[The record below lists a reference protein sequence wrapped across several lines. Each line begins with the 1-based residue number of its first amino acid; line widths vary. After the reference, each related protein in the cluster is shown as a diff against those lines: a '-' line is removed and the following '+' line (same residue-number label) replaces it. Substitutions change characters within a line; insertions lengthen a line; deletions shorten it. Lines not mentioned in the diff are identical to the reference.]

1 MDQFFKVSKQT
12 IHPLRKTKTVGSKLA
27 RLMAGAS
34 PIVLGAVVTAVLP
47 SGARAQAVNVGG
59 LTSNNIVADGR
70 TKTTIKVT
78 GNHTKIRTDTVSAG
92 VGFNTFSDFQEAAGQ
107 RVDLY
112 VPDRAGSL
120 VNIVSNGAV
129 VINGELNS
137 YKDGKIGGNIFFSNS
152 NGFIV
157 GQSGR
162 VNVGSLTVNTP
173 TKAFLDTIVRA
184 DGSINNA
191 VANQLMRGEIPI
203 SPNGVISIA
212 GQVTAEGGITLQGH
226 TVMVNGRT
234 GPLTG
239 DDLGQRMIFGAT
251 VNSTGMEEGGAL
263 VSRGGQISI
272 IAAGD
277 ATIGGRASVSAE
289 TSGRGGNIS
298 VKSGGNTLV
307 QATAELSA
315 DGAGLDGDGGDIVFM
330 AGHSLKTES
339 GASFSARGAGFG
351 NGGFIELS
359 GKFAEIGAGRF
370 DLGSDFGKAGDL
382 LFDPIDLVIDGAG
395 SILSFGA
402 TITLQADESITI
414 ASAGILDST
423 GGGGA
428 AGSITLEAPKIT
440 LANGSTVTAGTT
452 GDVTLTAVRTGGGT
466 AEIIIGDGAG
476 AAPIL
481 HGNNITLNATS
492 TVDNFALLVAVPTA
506 TAKITINSGDI
517 VATGALN
524 ANATAT
530 ANGDLSTVALPVGV
544 VVTNSAATVEVGGTS
559 DITAD
564 SVALSA
570 KSTVTS
576 NIPTESLAPANS
588 AADGAVAVSTINST
602 AIARITGD
610 AKVKATN
617 AIDVT
622 AMNKILSVAN
632 ATPQAAA
639 FGASVGVSVI
649 NAITTTE
656 LSGNAN
662 VTAGSLNLDA
672 STGVDVTV
680 KAVAGAGGAT
690 EPSTGSQAATF
701 LSGAKYGDD
710 ASTSEGKLSVAGALA
725 ISDLTSTTKSAY
737 DSTTSATI
745 SGDLRVASSSEN
757 NVDVTAD
764 GTAVKSANGV
774 GVAIGIN
781 IAKVKNDAI
790 IASAVS
796 AGSIHLSALSD
807 NPLTSKIGN
816 SFKTSSTSGAGSSN
830 VGVAGSFALNLIDT
844 QTTATIGAGVAVN
857 ITGGGA
863 VEATTDNKTDSEV
876 AATPAS
882 GGATGD
888 TLGLGASVGLNII
901 ANRSRAEVADGA
913 TVTGAGALTL
923 SASATHD
930 IITTAEAGG
939 SGGFALTPVL
949 ALSMVNNSTT
959 ARLGT
964 GSGLSTTGAV
974 SVAAAQNA
982 STTTTAKADAA
993 GAKAAVGLSLAL
1005 ALVDDQVLS
1014 TTDRNVTTTG
1024 AGGTVT
1030 FSAIGASTSEVTS
1043 AASAQGAAAADD
1055 SGAAPAGGEADVD
1068 SAATTQLTSASNK
1081 QKSKGVGDTKQRGA
1095 TDTALA
1101 DGDSRS
1107 ASTSEGKISVAAGVA
1122 INVQNATVSAIVP
1135 DATVIST
1142 AGMLTLRSAS
1152 NATGKTTATGAA
1164 VGQKDAAGNT
1174 PDPSKVGIG
1183 AAVAVNSVKVKND
1196 ATLGVAAHTV
1206 GGLTVEALSLDV
1218 AKLMANPA
1226 STDTKSD
1233 EFLASA
1239 TSGAGGSKV
1248 GVAGSLA
1255 LNLIDTQ
1262 STARISSA
1270 ASVAITGAGA
1280 VTLKA
1285 DNQTTTTAE
1294 AKPVGGGASGSSFGI
1309 GASVGLNII
1318 ANRSVAELS
1327 DSATVTGA
1335 GAVSVDASAKHTVTT
1350 TAEAGSS
1357 GGFSLTPVLA
1367 LSLVNN
1373 TTTARLGT
1381 GATLA
1386 TTGAV
1391 SVSATQ
1397 DSTVTTTAKAA
1408 AAGTKA
1414 AIGASLA
1421 LALIDDRVLATTDR
1435 DVSAAGAASSVT
1447 FNAIGVSSSTLSA
1460 TATASGA
1467 KEGDDANAAPTSTGD
1482 SVDKTATT
1490 KLTSAS
1496 DKQGKAKVG
1505 STDQRSATSTEAGN
1519 ESGRSAKTS
1528 EGKVSAAAAVAVNV
1542 QKSSVTAVT
1551 NDGVNIT
1558 SGGSLNIS
1566 SASNANGSATSDG
1579 SAVKGADGGQ
1589 SKVGIGVA
1597 VSVNVITAKNT
1608 AKLGQGTHSAAGV
1621 NIAALQ
1627 GAATPTDTIFAKA
1640 TSGAGG
1646 SKVGIAGSLALN
1658 IVNVETTASISGAAS
1673 VDAKTGTSSI
1683 KAEEKMLATAIAAPS
1698 DKGGAG
1704 ASVGV
1709 GASVALNLITTNTTA
1724 ELQDGATFTNGTGL
1738 EVDANTDID
1747 TVTDA
1752 SAGAAGGI
1760 AVDASVALAMLDERT
1775 TARVGTGNG
1784 LGMGAGAVTI
1794 SATNTGENTA
1804 KSKGENKSSKVSV
1817 GASAALILGNGAS
1830 DGALENTSLT
1840 SAVLARDLTA
1850 GSLAISATSARTY
1863 DATASATAEGG
1874 KFNQTDEKKNE
1885 TTGGT
1890 STSAN
1895 TMDKT
1900 KGSQRDSKGKS
1911 SGSKLTVAAA
1921 AGIAAAQDNVSATL
1935 GDVTLNV
1942 GGAVSVTASNQIGMA
1957 TSGSGLAANPKSDTG
1972 IGIGVG
1978 LGIINNKTAAT
1989 VSDGATINSPGSV
2002 SISATSRENADDGYG
2017 AKLTALGIAGAT
2029 GKKVSIAGAMAVGI
2043 STGETKAAIGNNV
2056 KITNGGAVSVKTEN
2070 TSHLAAKALA
2080 GAVGSSGT
2088 GIGASIAVVVADKDY
2103 TASIGTGSDI
2113 TASGLSV
2120 KALNHKIDSPTLFKF
2135 TDLDD
2140 LKTKLTTG
2148 QLLGENNYYVE
2159 AIGGSAGSKTSITGS
2174 FAVMVFNDDVSATIG
2189 SGAINARNNDVTL
2202 QADNKFLAKA
2212 LSGAISAS
2220 GGTGVGVAGSVIVSS
2235 GTTISKLGD
2244 NAVVTNAARFT
2255 NSAIAAQDI
2264 QAFGVSVAAAA
2275 NNAVNGVATVITSQ
2289 NRAEALMGVGARVTA
2304 SGAVNLIA
2312 DNDFSMFSL
2321 AGGAAGGGSNGVGA
2335 SAAVVTINNV
2345 TRAAMAAGTS
2355 VANRAEIN
2363 TGGAIAI
2370 SATANETGTVIAA
2383 AGAAGGS
2390 NAVGAGAA
2398 VYVLDTTTEALVGAF
2413 GKVGNAHNAGSLDMT
2428 ARDVSTLLSIGGAAS
2443 GGGSAGAGA
2452 GVGVGVIGK
2461 KTAAKIGAS
2470 SVVASGNVVLD
2481 AKNVEDLSAITVGV
2495 GIGGSAGLA
2504 GAIAV
2509 YAVTT
2514 ETTAEIGDTA
2524 SVYADGNVAVLADDQ
2539 VSIDMLDGAIA
2550 GGGSAG
2556 IGASVGVTVIDATT
2570 LAKVADNA
2578 RVTALGNGGT
2588 QQFTTGYRGDF
2599 QAYGGSGGFQSAD
2612 VGTRTASA
2620 GASQTGFD
2628 LLTKERK
2635 SVAILDAAK
2644 GVIVNASGVSSVRSM
2659 AVAGTAAG
2667 SVAVSISA
2675 SVPVITMNTQAV
2687 IGLNAQINKMAGVA
2701 DALQSVS
2708 VAAASDVYA
2717 LGFSGAVAIG
2727 GSVGG
2732 GAGVNAMIV
2741 NSTTKATVGGG
2752 TSDIAAMDDILVSA
2766 KATEDFGIWAIAGS
2780 GGGVAAIAGSGS
2792 ALDLTTE
2799 TTATLGGTAVAQGNV
2814 DVLAQDITRTGM
2826 MAGSVAIGGTAGVG
2840 AAVGVILVDKTV
2852 TASIASSADVSAY
2865 GGNGTRD
2872 VFNGSGFGAKTASR
2886 GLNVQAESEQSA
2898 LALVVS
2904 GAGGLYAGIA
2914 GVLSLDLVTVKTAA
2928 FIGANSKINV
2938 ANGSGHAAQDVVIA
2952 ARDSTTSSVAA
2963 GAVSGG
2969 LVGLSGAI
2977 DVGVFKTTT
2986 AGYVEDG
2993 VSINAKNDVLISG
3006 LSNKAGD
3013 SKVVSG
3019 SGGVF
3024 ALAVGLS
3031 VYSYGD
3037 GVASGGEA
3045 DKQLSDS
3052 SDGAADMDKVN
3063 TQAQDQA
3070 KNDVVFDLLKSSDDD
3085 RVKAINAS
3093 AKAKRDTIDVA
3104 SAASTLAVP
3113 GGTSA
3118 SVGNVLINAGGDVS
3132 LNSSDELEVDITTGG
3147 FAAGGGA
3154 VGAGIAV
3161 LNVNTGS
3168 TAQAVGT
3175 GADVH
3180 GILPRITAGGGVN
3193 INAFSSHMLTGDSYA
3208 GTIAGTVALSADV
3221 IVVNDTSRTKA
3232 FADGQKMTVGGLVNV
3247 GADAKRTAKL
3257 KGFGAAVSLFGV
3269 GAGASVATATI
3280 GGAIDAYIKNSDIGA
3295 GAVTVSASSDDKAT
3309 AEAIAA
3315 SGGLGAAISG
3325 AATIATIDP
3334 TVTATV
3340 DNAILTAGNAVE
3352 VLATAKSEASTDS
3365 IGVAVAGGL
3374 AVGGSGADT
3383 TIATKA
3389 KASIING
3396 ANITAGSI
3404 KVAALTSTPSAKAKS
3419 LGAAGA
3425 LVGLTA
3431 TVSTAENKAET
3442 LANVTGSTLKATGL
3456 VNVDATSSTLQNAD
3470 ASGLA
3475 LGFVAAGF
3483 NDSTAKSN
3491 TKTQAT
3497 LTGLTSLKAGSL
3509 TVNANGTD
3517 DNTAV
3522 VVAGSGGLVAGSAAS
3537 GTTRADSNTKAAIDG
3552 TFTADIT
3559 GGDAQLSAAH
3569 LSKFG
3574 GTVDSTQASLIGGSG
3589 AAMKHTV
3596 VSDVDA
3602 HLGDGMRLYAANLTI
3617 DAQNRTVNPFAA
3629 GGAFN
3634 VNSASGGLA
3643 NLPAGGATV
3652 TIHHN
3657 TTNASI
3663 GANSAV
3669 HLMTSGASAL
3679 STLKMSAMSDIVSQQ
3694 KVKIDS
3700 GGAIALANADIKTG
3714 VISNTSLSVGDKAQ
3728 VIVDKGDVVMNA
3740 WSAADID
3747 NRAAAT
3753 TYGLAGAPSGDID
3766 VNYTGDNKVTIG
3778 ANALLEVS
3786 DGVNPVDGTAPS
3798 HGTIAITAGQDE
3810 AGVDGQ
3816 LNFNAVLDIFN
3827 KTAIPI
3833 PASPNPVVTVSST
3846 GTVDILKSD
3855 PTLTEGVR
3863 AAGDIT
3869 VSASRGEIDA
3879 KAVGTGK
3886 DIYREALAKVA
3897 SAVSNAFGGG
3907 DVTFDYHGGTTHT
3920 NAGKSQITADGVIQT
3935 GIQRY
3940 KTLTLR
3946 YVDTSCDAD
3955 ASACLAAD
3963 PGSNITYKAPVS
3975 APVGTNILDRV
3986 AELDALLTDYASDPI
4001 AKAAYQ
4007 SEITFLQSKLVDIG
4021 LGEFDGTGKYI
4032 PGDYA
4037 GPSPKAARL
4046 KEVAIIDDNISLVRN
4061 DLSAAAYLGIEGD
4074 YVDNANLT
4082 STSYDDANFGLT
4094 KNGATTLTTISTIT
4108 TYTGTGS
4115 QATFVNNTN
4124 TALTQGKAAA
4134 DKIAT
4139 AKANSVAAQGI
4150 ITAKTTEISQQ
4161 QAALAAALIV
4171 GDTTAA
4177 TAASLAIGNAKNVI
4191 KSNLDTITANNLIV
4205 SAQSVVT
4212 KDRAAT
4218 AQSNLTSLLNTTITA
4233 SANNLAAA
4241 ETNLTTV
4248 NAAAGST
4255 AAQKTDAL
4263 NARNTAQANHD
4274 ANLAK
4279 QTALLQE
4286 SATVP
4291 TQNGALTRVNKAA
4304 AGMVGVQTVLNTAVT
4319 AVNGKVSTLNAV
4331 TATPADA
4338 TTPNKSLTQYITVW
4352 NGLSADYAVKSNEAA
4367 TASNSSGTPTAFTI
4381 EINDAAAR
4389 LGNLSFNADVLKS
4402 TATSAASS
4410 TGYLNAPG
4418 DAKIVIRNQTSNTL
4432 KLNNLIIPDYDAG
4445 NVRLNGV
4452 LVYDNDDIT
4461 RLNAGGVAGNFKN
4474 IETSRNSSRGAVE
4487 IYSEY
4492 NTEDSDY
4499 YVPGSAKAQLAN
4511 KRLAPDII
4519 LKTGA
4524 VIENTRGAVKIDSAS
4539 GNIYIRGKINAGSV
4553 DILARNGDFV
4563 SSYVNG
4569 FNHIGGDPASFSDPK
4584 DATEAGKG
4592 ITANGSVSI
4601 AARYLNINSTIQSGI
4616 ANWKLDLDGA
4626 PKLTGAPELVG
4637 RTQAE
4642 INALVTA
4649 NKNATVKE
4657 LSKDLGG
4664 GLILS
4669 FVPVGI
4675 DPEELALV
4683 NAQYE
4688 GELAKN
4694 PDASPVRTLT
4704 IGGVAT
4710 QVNIKDY
4717 LSGQIEGRLEF
4728 DKTFADNYTAANG
4741 GDGIFSV
4748 ISTRPDNNIGASY
4761 DAKNKQYLVNGASVR
4776 GGYIQLFGQIMNTS
4790 DGAGKL
4796 NVLDG
4801 FGKIDITNTGNI
4813 PVVLKSLSTGED
4825 PAGDLRGTKGKIEIT
4840 DVIGVN
4846 VTDPTNPVVSIR
4858 KTTYEREYT
4867 PGATGGVVKS
4877 VSQTG
4882 TINNATG
4889 ALVFTGGVVAKD
4901 GTDRDATF
4909 NPEANQRYVWTTGET
4924 FSKTSNYSKTSTEL
4938 FGSSDLTVASINSL
4952 TLDSNPARLSIAR
4965 LEDGTYVTTVNTKTG
4980 GGLTNKNGAYFQ
4992 EPPSTISKN
5001 TDLANAGTQ
5010 YTTANDTTF
5019 TKNEFENTGSSSRSC
5034 NWWTLCIV
5042 SEKTYY
5048 AKLTQEYTT
5057 ITTESLRA
5065 DYPIAVEFIGQDQGS
5080 INITSGSDVILD
5092 GNLTNVAGTTTITAN
5107 GTESSI
5113 IQGTKNSLLSAQTAI
5128 LNASGSVGG
5137 IKKPTDPVN
5146 APGLALAVNLTG
5158 ASAGNGYFTA
5168 NAGNGNVSAI
5178 SRGDI
5183 IAGHITAA
5191 GTATLDEATSRG
5203 NVSLV
5208 SFGSILASTSPALAG
5223 AGGSLVQGW
5232 RANLT
5237 ALGGSIGETPDYD
5250 PATWDA
5256 AKESKLL
5263 RVNTGFTSD
5272 QSFRPFSETPQNAVL
5287 GLTAVATGD
5296 IGIRSGSW
5304 AGNTDGS
5311 TTDGTMLVNQ
5321 ALSLGGNVT
5330 LASKGQIL
5338 DNNPVETIDTRTY
5351 NQLLGYWDSLGLL
5364 DKSTGRTV
5372 TDGAGVVQSVDA
5384 IGNNNA
5390 LKQEQTIKAFENVKT
5405 KQYHQYWEIRQT
5417 QADPTVFDAAFTV
5430 KVDPTSA
5437 QHKALT
5443 SYYGDQIK
5451 AANPAYTT
5459 AQVDA
5464 EVALKI
5470 SAYETEQTE
5479 SYRKLDATVG
5489 SETGGVYVEGH
5500 KVGATTDERAQ
5511 LTSGS
5516 VWTERELA
5524 FSIAPGALK
5533 TVTGTNPVIKDP
5545 NVSGRT
5551 VTILANKG
5559 IGETVKDS
5567 TGNLGVSIRSSL
5579 DPALLTPDQKVALAA
5594 AERTDL
5600 LLTITTAGGDVEIPL
5615 WEDYDTLSAT
5625 QKAAFDAAAAGQ
5637 VSPENTLLTVLSKR
5651 PLNFAA
5657 AEKLNLDVATAAGT
5671 DVKSDIG
5678 KAFLAS
5684 RSGALL
5690 GAVTTKGETRI
5701 KVRNGITNAASGSMI
5716 STGNLILESS
5726 QGGIGT
5732 DTVPVRLALNA
5743 GATTTARAQNSV
5755 NLEFANGGAI
5765 DTIYSPQNVKLN
5777 ALNGSLTNAN
5787 GDLLINI
5794 LGTEV
5799 ELTAANGTIGAPGNA
5814 LNVGVNPKGKI
5825 TANAQG
5831 SIDLNG
5837 PSGSKFIV
5845 TEAKSTNGGD
5855 ITLSAAGESVID
5867 GVVDTA
5873 GAIILTAGGRQ
5884 VLGQNAQVTSGAGA
5898 ASVDAESLKMLNG
5911 AALTA
5916 AGKVAITTVG
5926 DAQLTAVKSSSGA
5939 TDAVNI
5945 DAGGQ
5950 VFAGTLAGRAF
5961 DISATTAGA
5970 GVKIVAG
5977 QGIGDKTRANE
5988 TADDDTV
5995 TDVANP
6001 LRIVTGLLDASA
6013 ANGSISVDALSD
6025 IKLTALTANQ
6035 GGITVTG
6042 TGAMDIVNATAGGSQ
6057 SFVAQDAVTFTKLTA
6072 AGLPTDVGN
6081 IGVTSVNGSV
6091 TGGDIDA
6098 NGSSV
6103 INGNGV
6109 VFDTIM
6115 AGGDSTITSKAGAVS
6130 GTDITTTGSSE
6141 ITGDG
6146 VTFNA
6151 IRTGVDST
6159 ITSTGDITGDTEI
6172 AIGDVTNTAGAG
6184 GLPGSLNIRVIG
6196 GRNLYLQA
6204 TNELNLTDV
6213 QVADTIELRADKISA
6228 AVTQTPSGPSPLN
6241 MSLTGANDTVGTSA
6255 AVTVDAPAGIIVD
6268 DLKVVDTTLMT
6279 TATRT
6284 EIKNAYVPG
6293 SLLLTSPIQTIKVDN
6308 RTPVPQSGSNVQ
6320 VFVPSFG
6327 FGLTLD
6333 DNTTSTNGI
6342 VVQYDTTSKLI
6353 DVLPTPLGGISLIR
6367 DTVRNIQQADDPLIR
6382 SFGSVAVDEEDTLD
6396 LAQFDGEVVVING
6409 VEYMIFVRG
6418 SGPAVMLRVQ

>member
-12 IHPLRKTKTVGSKLA
+12 VHPLRKTKTAGSKRA

-34 PIVLGAVVTAVLP
+34 TILLGAVVTAVLP

-78 GNHTKIRTDTVSAG
+78 GNHTKIRTDTVSAN

-137 YKDGKIGGNIFFSNS
+137 YKDDKIGGNIFFSNS

-184 DGSINNA
+184 DGSINNG

-212 GQVTAEGGITLQGH
+212 GKVTAEGGITLQGH

-239 DDLGQRMIFGAT
+239 DDLGQRMSFGAT
-251 VNSTGMEEGGAL
+251 VNSTGMVEGGEL

-272 IAAGD
+272 ITAGD

-298 VKSGGNTLV
+298 VKSGGDTLV
-307 QATAELSA
+307 HATAELSA
-315 DGAGLDGDGGDIVFM
+315 DGAGLYGDGGDIVFM

-382 LFDPIDLVIDGAG
+382 LFDPIDLVIDGVGTANIQ
-395 SILSFGA
+395 SNGA

-414 ASAGILDST
+414 ASAGILNSTIT
-423 GGGGA
+423 GGT

-440 LANGSTVTAGTT
+440 LADGSTVNAGTS

-481 HGNNITLNATS
+481 YGNNITLNATS
-492 TVDNFALLVAVPTA
+492 TVDNFALLVAAPTA

-517 VATGALN
+517 VATGELA
-524 ANATAT
+524 ATAAAT
-530 ANGDLSTVALPVGV
+530 VNGDLSTVALPIGV
-544 VVTNSAATVEVGGTS
+544 VVTNSSATVEVGGTS
-559 DITAD
+559 DIKAD

-602 AIARITGD
+602 AIARVTGD
-610 AKVKATN
+610 AKVNTTN

-656 LSGNAN
+656 LSGKAT

-680 KAVAGAGGAT
+680 KAIAGAGGAT
-690 EPSTGSQAATF
+690 EPSAGSQAATF
-701 LSGAKYGDD
+701 LSSSKYGDD

-737 DSTTSATI
+737 DLTTSAMI

-764 GTAVKSANGV
+764 GTAVKTANGV

-857 ITGGGA
+857 ITGNGA
-863 VEATTDNKTDSEV
+863 VEAMTDNKTDSEV
-876 AATPAS
+876 VAKPADDGAS
-882 GGATGD
+882 GK

-901 ANRSRAEVADGA
+901 ANRSWAEVADGA
-913 TVTGAGALTL
+913 SFTGVGALTL

-964 GSGLSTTGAV
+964 GT
-974 SVAAAQNA
+974 
-982 STTTTAKADAA
+982 
-993 GAKAAVGLSLAL
+993 
-1005 ALVDDQVLS
+1005 
-1014 TTDRNVTTTG
+1014 
-1024 AGGTVT
+1024 
-1030 FSAIGASTSEVTS
+1030 
-1043 AASAQGAAAADD
+1043 
-1055 SGAAPAGGEADVD
+1055 
-1068 SAATTQLTSASNK
+1068 
-1081 QKSKGVGDTKQRGA
+1081 
-1095 TDTALA
+1095 
-1101 DGDSRS
+1101 
-1107 ASTSEGKISVAAGVA
+1107 
-1122 INVQNATVSAIVP
+1122 
-1135 DATVIST
+1135 
-1142 AGMLTLRSAS
+1142 
-1152 NATGKTTATGAA
+1152 
-1164 VGQKDAAGNT
+1164 
-1174 PDPSKVGIG
+1174 
-1183 AAVAVNSVKVKND
+1183 
-1196 ATLGVAAHTV
+1196 
-1206 GGLTVEALSLDV
+1206 
-1218 AKLMANPA
+1218 
-1226 STDTKSD
+1226 
-1233 EFLASA
+1233 
-1239 TSGAGGSKV
+1239 
-1248 GVAGSLA
+1248 
-1255 LNLIDTQ
+1255 
-1262 STARISSA
+1262 
-1270 ASVAITGAGA
+1270 
-1280 VTLKA
+1280 
-1285 DNQTTTTAE
+1285 
-1294 AKPVGGGASGSSFGI
+1294 
-1309 GASVGLNII
+1309 
-1318 ANRSVAELS
+1318 
-1327 DSATVTGA
+1327 
-1335 GAVSVDASAKHTVTT
+1335 
-1350 TAEAGSS
+1350 
-1357 GGFSLTPVLA
+1357 
-1367 LSLVNN
+1367 
-1373 TTTARLGT
+1373 
-1381 GATLA
+1381 TLA
-1386 TTGAV
+1386 TNGAV

-1397 DSTVTTTAKAA
+1397 DSTVTTTAKAEA
-1408 AAGTKA
+1408 AATKA

-1421 LALIDDRVLATTDR
+1421 LALIDDRVLATTER
-1435 DVSAAGAASSVT
+1435 DVKAVGEASSVT

-1460 TATASGA
+1460 TASASGA
-1467 KEGDDANAAPTSTGD
+1467 NEGDDANAAPTSTGE
-1482 SVDKTATT
+1482 SVDKTTT
-1490 KLTSAS
+1490 SKLTFAS
-1496 DKQGKAKVG
+1496 DKQDKAQVG
-1505 STDQRSATSTEAGN
+1505 STDQRSATSSEAGN
-1519 ESGRSAKTS
+1519 ETGRSAKTS

-1542 QKSSVTAVT
+1542 QKSSVKAVT
-1551 NDGVNIT
+1551 NDGVSLT
-1558 SGGSLNIS
+1558 SGGALNIS
-1566 SASNANGSATSDG
+1566 AASHANGSASSDG
-1579 SAVKGADGGQ
+1579 SAVKGADDGQ

-1597 VSVNVITAKNT
+1597 VSVNVINAQNT
-1608 AKLGQGTHSAAGV
+1608 ARLGQGTHSAAGV

-1627 GAATPTDTIFAKA
+1627 GAATPTNTIFAKA

-1658 IVNVETTASISGAAS
+1658 IVNMETTASISGAAI

-1698 DKGGAG
+1698 DEGGAG

-1724 ELQDGATFTNGTGL
+1724 ELQDGAKLTNGTGL
-1738 EVDANTDID
+1738 AVDANTDID

-1752 SAGAAGGI
+1752 AAGAAGGI

-1775 TARVGTGNG
+1775 TARVGSGNG
-1784 LGMGAGAVTI
+1784 LDMGAGAVTI

-1850 GSLAISATSARTY
+1850 GSLSILATSARTY

-1874 KFNQTDEKKNE
+1874 KFSQTDEKKND

-1890 STSAN
+1890 STSAT

-1911 SGSKLTVAAA
+1911 SGSKLTAAAA
-1921 AGIAAAQDNVSATL
+1921 AGIAAAQDNVLATL
-1935 GDVTLNV
+1935 ADVTLNV
-1942 GGAVSVTASNQIGMA
+1942 GGVVSVTASNQIGMA
-1957 TSGSGLAANPKSDTG
+1957 TSGSGLAANPKSNIG

-2002 SISATSRENADDGYG
+2002 SISATSRENADGGYG

-2043 STGETKAAIGNNV
+2043 STGETKASIGNNV
-2056 KITNGGAVSVKTEN
+2056 KITDAGVVLVKTEN

-2080 GAVGSSGT
+2080 GAAGFSGT

-2120 KALNHKIDSPTLFKF
+2120 KALNHKIDSETLFNF
-2135 TDLDD
+2135 TDLGD
-2140 LKTKLTTG
+2140 LKDKLTTG

-2159 AIGGSAGSKTSITGS
+2159 AIGGSAGNKTSVTGS

-2189 SGAINARNNDVTL
+2189 SGAINALDNDVTL
-2202 QADNKFLAKA
+2202 KADNKFLAKA

-2235 GTTISKLGD
+2235 GTTISKLAD
-2244 NAVVTNAARFT
+2244 NAVVTNAKLFD

-2275 NNAVNGVATVITSQ
+2275 SNAVNGVATVITSE
-2289 NRAEALMGVGARVTA
+2289 NRSEALMGVGARVTA
-2304 SGAVNLIA
+2304 SEAVNLIA

-2321 AGGAAGGGSNGVGA
+2321 AGGAAGGGSNGFGA

-2355 VANRAEIN
+2355 VADRAEIN

-2370 SATANETGTVIAA
+2370 SATAKETGKVIAA

-2390 NAVGAGAA
+2390 IAVGAGAA
-2398 VYVLDTTTEALVGAF
+2398 VYVLDTITEALVGTF

-2428 ARDVSTLLSIGGAAS
+2428 ARDVSTLLSIGGAVS

-2514 ETTAEIGDTA
+2514 NTTAEIGDTA

-2578 RVTALGNGGT
+2578 QVTALGIGGT
-2588 QQFTTGYRGDF
+2588 QQFTTGYRADF
-2599 QAYGGSGGFQSAD
+2599 EAYGGSGGFQKAD

-2635 SVAILDAAK
+2635 SVAIQDAAK

-2687 IGLNAQINKMAGVA
+2687 IGLNAQINKMAGAA

-2717 LGFSGAVAIG
+2717 LGFSGAVAVG

-2741 NSTTKATVGGG
+2741 NTTTKATVGGG

-2799 TTATLGGTAVAQGNV
+2799 TTATLGGKAVAQGNV

-2865 GGNGTRD
+2865 GGSGTRD

-3019 SGGVF
+3019 SGGIF

-3147 FAAGGGA
+3147 FAIGGGA

-3175 GADVH
+3175 GANVH
-3180 GILPRITAGGGVN
+3180 GTLPRITAGGGVN

-3247 GADAKRTAKL
+3247 GGDAKRTAKL
-3257 KGFGAAVSLFGV
+3257 RGFGAAVSGGV
-3269 GAGASVATATI
+3269 GIGASVATATI
-3280 GGAIDAYIKNSDIGA
+3280 GGAIDADIDAYIKDSDIGA
-3295 GAVTVSASSDDKAT
+3295 GAVMVSASSDDKAT
-3309 AEAIAA
+3309 AEAEAA
-3315 SGGLGAAISG
+3315 SGGLGAALSG

-3340 DNAILTAGNAVE
+3340 DNAILTVGNAVE

-3396 ANITAGSI
+3396 SNITAGSI

-3475 LGFVAAGF
+3475 VGFVAAGF

-3552 TFTADIT
+3552 TFTANIT

-3596 VSDVDA
+3596 VSNVDA
-3602 HLGDGMRLYAANLTI
+3602 HLGDGMKLYAANLTI

-3714 VISNTSLSVGDKAQ
+3714 VISNTSLSFGDKAQ

-3740 WSAADID
+3740 WSAANID

-3855 PTLTEGVR
+3855 PALTEGVR

-3869 VSASRGEIDA
+3869 VSASRGAIDA

-3886 DIYREALAKVA
+3886 DIYREALAAVA

-3920 NAGKSQITADGVIQT
+3920 NAGLSQITADGVIQT
-3935 GIQRY
+3935 GIQRD
-3940 KTLTLR
+3940 KTLTLS
-3946 YVDTSCDAD
+3946 YVDTSCDAVS
-3955 ASACLAAD
+3955 SACLAAD
-3963 PGSNITYKAPVS
+3963 PESNITYKTPVS

-3986 AELDALLTDYASDPI
+3986 AELNALLTDYASDPI

-4021 LGEFDGTGKYI
+4021 LGEFDGTGKFI
-4032 PGDYA
+4032 PGAYA

-4061 DLSAAAYLGIEGD
+4061 DLSGAAYLGIEGD
-4074 YVDNANLT
+4074 YALNANLT
-4082 STSYDDANFGLT
+4082 SVYYDDTDFGLT
-4094 KNGATTLTTISTIT
+4094 KNGATTLTTISGIT
-4108 TYTGTGS
+4108 TYTYTGS
-4115 QATFVNNTN
+4115 QATLVDNAN

-4139 AKANSVAAQGI
+4139 AKANSVAAQDI
-4150 ITAKTTEISQQ
+4150 ITAKTTEINQQ
-4161 QAALAAALIV
+4161 QAALSAALIA

-4177 TAASLAIGNAKNVI
+4177 TEANLAIGNAKIDI
-4191 KSNLDTITANNLIV
+4191 KSNLDTITTNNLIV
-4205 SAQSVVT
+4205 SAQSVIA
-4212 KDRAAT
+4212 KDRAET
-4218 AQSNLTSLLNTTITA
+4218 AQTNLTSLLNTTITA
-4233 SANNLAAA
+4233 SALNLNAA
-4241 ETNLTTV
+4241 ETNLAAV
-4248 NAAAGST
+4248 NAADGST
-4255 AAQKTDAL
+4255 DAQKTEAL
-4263 NARNTAQANHD
+4263 NAKNKANTDHD

-4279 QTALLQE
+4279 QAGLLKE
-4286 SATVP
+4286 STTVP
-4291 TQNGALTRVNKAA
+4291 VADPDTGEVSQEQAISIALENGSLTRVNKAA
-4304 AGMVGVQTVLNTAVT
+4304 TELVGVQTVLNTAVT

-4352 NGLSADYAVKSNEAA
+4352 NGLSADYAVKYNEAA

-4461 RLNAGGVAGNFKN
+4461 RLNAAGVAGNFNN

-4519 LKTGA
+4519 LNTGA
-4524 VIENTRGAVKIDSAS
+4524 VIENTRGAVKIESAS

-4728 DKTFADNYTAANG
+4728 DKTFADNYTATNG

-4813 PVVLKSLSTGED
+4813 SVVLKSLSTGED

-4877 VSQTG
+4877 VSETG

-4901 GTDRDATF
+4901 GTDRDGTF
-4909 NPEANQRYVWTTGET
+4909 NPEANQRYVWATGET
-4924 FSKTSNYSKTSTEL
+4924 FSKTSFYSKTSTEL

-4952 TLDSNPARLSIAR
+4952 TLDSDPARLTIAR

-4980 GGLTNKNGAYFQ
+4980 GGLTNNKGAYFQ
-4992 EPPSTISKN
+4992 EPQSTISKN

-5034 NWWTLCIV
+5034 NFWTACIS

-5178 SRGDI
+5178 SRDDI
-5183 IAGHITAA
+5183 IAGRITAA
-5191 GTATLDEATSRG
+5191 GTATLDEDTSRG

-5272 QSFRPFSETPQNAVL
+5272 QSFRPFSKTPANAVL

-5311 TTDGTMLVNQ
+5311 TTNGTMLVNQ

-5330 LASKGQIL
+5330 LASMGQII

-5351 NQLLGYWDSLGLL
+5351 NELLGYWDSLGLL
-5364 DKSTGRTV
+5364 DQSTARTV
-5372 TDGAGVVQSVDA
+5372 TDGAGVEQTVNA
-5384 IGNNNA
+5384 ISNNNA
-5390 LKQEQTIKAFENVKT
+5390 LKQEKTIKAFENVKT
-5405 KQYHQYWEIRQT
+5405 KQYQQYWEIRQT
-5417 QADPTVFDAAFTV
+5417 QADPTVFDAGFTV

-5451 AANPAYTT
+5451 AANPGFTA

-5464 EVALKI
+5464 EVAVKI
-5470 SAYETEQTE
+5470 TEYSVQKTAEYRALHEVVTDQQNNLFLADYDTADFEFTSTKKELDEQRALFLVDYE
-5479 SYRKLDATVG
+5479 ATFRST
-5489 SETGGVYVEGH
+5489 SET
-5500 KVGATTDERAQ
+5500 TFRAQ
-5511 LTSGS
+5511 VLADSPDLTAAQVDIEVQARVDDAVTTELRNPSGAYYLGLETFIEDYESRQTTAIKASLTTNDDLANYYIGDFKYTASDDEKSDLTNGS

-5545 NVSGRT
+5545 NVSGQT

-5615 WEDYDTLSAT
+5615 WEDYATLSAT
-5625 QKAAFDAAAAGQ
+5625 QKTAFDAAAAGQ
-5637 VSPENTLLTVLSKR
+5637 VSKDKTLLTVLSKR

-5690 GAVTTKGETRI
+5690 GAVTTNGETRI

-5732 DTVPVRLALNA
+5732 DIVPVRLTLKL
-5743 GATTTARAQNSV
+5743 GATTTARAQNTV
-5755 NLEFANGGAI
+5755 NLKFANGGAI
-5765 DTIYSPQNVKLN
+5765 DTIYSPQNVKLD

-5787 GDLLINI
+5787 DDLLINI

-5799 ELTAANGTIGAPGNA
+5799 ELTAAKGTIGAPGNA
-5814 LNVGVNPKGKI
+5814 LNVGVNLKGKI

-5831 SIDLNG
+5831 SIDLRG
-5837 PSGSKFIV
+5837 PLGSKFIV

-5855 ITLSAAGESVID
+5855 TTLSAAGESIID
-5867 GVVDTA
+5867 GDVDTA
-5873 GAIILTAGGRQ
+5873 GAIILTAGERQ
-5884 VLGQNAQVTSGAGA
+5884 VLGQSAQVTSGAGA
-5898 ASVDAESLKMLNG
+5898 ASVDAASLKMLNG
-5911 AALTA
+5911 AAMTA

-5945 DAGGQ
+5945 DAGGW

-5977 QGIGDKTRANE
+5977 QGIGDKTRANDP
-5988 TADDDTV
+5988 ADDDTV

-6001 LRIVTGLLDASA
+6001 LRIITGLLDASA
-6013 ANGSISVDALSD
+6013 VNGSISVDALSD
-6025 IKLTALTANQ
+6025 IKLTAMTANQ

-6042 TGAMDIVNATAGGSQ
+6042 TGTLDIVDATAGGSQ

-6072 AGLPTDVGN
+6072 SGLPSNVGN
-6081 IGVTSVNGSV
+6081 IAVTSVTGSV
-6091 TGGDIDA
+6091 TGGDINA

-6103 INGNGV
+6103 IDGN
-6109 VFDTIM
+6109 
-6115 AGGDSTITSKAGAVS
+6115 
-6130 GTDITTTGSSE
+6130 
-6141 ITGDG
+6141 G

-6151 IRTGVDST
+6151 IRTGVDSA

-6172 AIGDVTNTAGAG
+6172 ALVDVTNTAGAG

-6228 AVTQTPSGPSPLN
+6228 AVRQTPSGPSQLN
-6241 MSLTGANDTVGTSA
+6241 MSLTGANNTVGTTA
-6255 AVTVDAPAGIIVD
+6255 ALTVDAPAGIIVD
-6268 DLKVVDTTLMT
+6268 DLKLVDTTFET

-6308 RTPVPQSGSNVQ
+6308 RTPVPQSGNTVQ

-6333 DNTTSTNGI
+6333 NNTTTTDGI

-6367 DTVRNIQQADDPLIR
+6367 DTVRNILQPDDPLIR
-6382 SFGSVAVDEEDTLD
+6382 SFGSVAIDDDETLD
-6396 LAQFDGEVVVING
+6396 LAQSDGEVFVING
-6409 VEYMIFVRG
+6409 VDYMISVRG